1 MPAGD
6 AFRRPQVDPTEKRT
20 GDHRQREFVRQPWLT
35 RDGFTE
41 YDEAFLRCYPAAR
54 RRAMSQLLDT
64 LSVPQDDAILEGEAA
79 FTYMVTLRESMV
91 AAATEVAAAYHSTSW
106 LHLIRRLN
114 PIALAF
120 AESGVTEYKSD
131 ETERVAENLVG
142 NAQGAVL
149 DLASGPVSTDVS
161 MKLARLLAL
170 AAMVDSLEGAIR
182 SATKGVKYHVR
193 RNHRPR
199 PFDSDALRNALDEF
213 DLRGRWNNAEKT
225 PRLDGGSGDDFD
237 GDPPMLAA
245 YRFHHGLAPDQVWQ
259 GPFRAAKPA
268 TEPVQFTIRAF
279 TTGDETYAVLGR
291 DGVLATFDDPG
302 LAASLIVF
310 GNALLHHVLDGE
322 SEAGTSLPHLGTL
335 WRTSH
340 LLLADISDA
349 LHRPAVRDWL
359 AENGQALLTAA
370 SVLDNIRGLYEHGRR
385 SLPGPVIHELGEDTL
400 IDVWAYTWHVTDGL
414 KISPHTGGVVANLS
428 AEQFE
433 LAAQALIDSSK
444 FAPTPA
450 LRELRGRTLRL
461 DGRAITDV
469 DAILLASNKVF
480 LVSCKKFVIRLD
492 YLAGEYTAARNARQR
507 LEAALDEWRERLEVL
522 RRAPR
527 GDNYNLEGYEIDGF
541 IVLPQ
546 LVFTPRSDSREL
558 LRFGDPKLF
567 FTRVESFDQFAAT
580 LEMAGWD

>member
-1 MPAGD
+1 MPSGD
-6 AFRRPQVDPTEKRT
+6 AFRRSPVDHAEVPSTGRT
-20 GDHRQREFVRQPWLT
+20 RREPVRQPWLT
-35 RDGFTE
+35 RDGFSQ
-41 YDEAFLRCYPAAR
+41 YDEAFVRCYPAAR
-54 RRAMSQLLDT
+54 RRAMGQLIDT
-64 LSVPQDDAILEGEAA
+64 LSAPQDEAVLEGEAA
-79 FTYMVTLRESMV
+79 FTYMVSLRESMV
-91 AAATEVAAAYHSTSW
+91 AATTEVAAAYHSTSW
-106 LHLIRRLN
+106 LYLIRRLN

-120 AESGVTEYKSD
+120 VESGVTEYKSD
-131 ETERVAENLVG
+131 EMERVAENLVG

-149 DLASGPVSTDVS
+149 DLPSSTVSTHVS
-161 MKLARLLAL
+161 MNLARLMAL
-170 AAMVDSLEGAIR
+170 AGMVDSLEGAIR

-199 PFDSDALRNALDEF
+199 PFESDALRNALDEF
-213 DLRGRWNNAEKT
+213 DLRSSWNSAERT
-225 PRLDGGSGDDFD
+225 PRLDADSGDEFD

-245 YRFHHGLAPDQVWQ
+245 YRFHHGLAHDRVWE
-259 GPFRAAKPA
+259 GPFRAAEPT

-322 SEAGTSLPHLGTL
+322 SEAGICLPHLATL
-335 WRTSH
+335 WRPTQH
-340 LLLADISDA
+340 LLTDLSATLSKPVVANWLAD
-349 LHRPAVRDWL
+349 
-359 AENGQALLTAA
+359 NGQALLSAA
-370 SVLDNIRGLYEHGRR
+370 DVLESIRGLHEHGRR
-385 SLPGPVIHELGEDTL
+385 SLPGPVLHDLDENTL

-433 LAAQALIDSSK
+433 LATQALIDSSL
-444 FAPTPA
+444 FASPPG

-461 DGRAITDV
+461 GGRAITDV

-480 LVSCKKFVIRLD
+480 LVSCKKFSIRVD

-522 RRAPR
+522 RGAPR

-541 IVLPQ
+541 ILLPQ

-558 LRFGDPKLF
+558 LRFGDPNLF

-580 LEMAGWD
+580 LEMARWD